1 MTGARGLALALA
13 LALAL
18 LPGAGRAQEVGGCD
32 PAPPVTDL
40 IEPWEDTT
48 AALAEGA
55 VRLAVL
61 EGEEGTRRLLALTLP
76 PPEPAAEGA
85 LQSAPQGAPGAT
97 GEGAAEAPEAIA
109 DAPVDATVA
118 SDPEAPPPERRCRI
132 VAEGALGFADL
143 DLAGLDASEDPEAG
157 TLTVRVPALGFVPES
172 TELRP
177 QTLVL
182 TFGVAD
188 GSLAAALE

>member
-1 MTGARGLALALA
+1 MRSS

-18 LPGAGRAQEVGGCD
+18 LLPTAGGAQEVQDCG
-32 PAPPVTDL
+32 PMPTVADL
-40 IEPWEDTT
+40 IEPWEDTS

-61 EGEEGTRRLLALTLP
+61 EGEEGTRRLLVLTLP

-85 LQSAPQGAPGAT
+85 
-97 GEGAAEAPEAIA
+97 PE
-109 DAPVDATVA
+109 PTPDATVA
-118 SDPEAPPPERRCRI
+118 SDPEAPPPERRCRV

-172 TELRP
+172 TELLP

-188 GSLAAALE
+188 DSLAAAVE